1 MATFSFIFEGLN
13 SFAEYS
19 RNFKKI
25 ARVKF
30 LDYKTVMKPIDLQKA
45 VEVIR
50 RGGIVLH
57 PTETCYGFAVDIFN
71 EDALKKLY
79 ELKGRDAAKPISILV
94 SNLEMAKKFG
104 LFSEKAIELAEKY
117 WPGPLTIVVPRS
129 ENLPRFWNPGGD
141 FVGIRCSSDDFSLG
155 LVKGLGG
162 PVTTTSAN
170 LSGAAPLYSAD
181 IGVFGEKAE
190 LIDCVVDSGKIA
202 KNEPSTVVRVV
213 GDEVEILRQGGL
225 ALC

>member
-1 MATFSFIFEGLN
+1 MRFI
-13 SFAEYS
+13 Y
-19 RNFKKI
+19 
-25 ARVKF
+25 
-30 LDYKTVMKPIDLQKA
+30 YKTTMRSEDLERA
-45 VEVIR
+45 VEALR
-50 RGGIVLH
+50 AGGVVLH

-71 EDALKKLY
+71 VDALKKLY

-94 SNLEMAKKFG
+94 SGLEMAKKFG

-129 ENLPRFWNPGGD
+129 ENLPQFLNPGD
-141 FVGIRCSSDDFSLG
+141 NFVGIRCSSDSFSLE

-181 IGVFGEKAE
+181 LGVFGEKAV
-190 LIDCVVDSGKIA
+190 LIDCVVDGGELV
-202 KNEPSTVVRVV
+202 KNGPSTVVRVV
-213 GDEVEILRQGGL
+213 GDEVVMLRQGGL
-225 ALC
+225 VLC